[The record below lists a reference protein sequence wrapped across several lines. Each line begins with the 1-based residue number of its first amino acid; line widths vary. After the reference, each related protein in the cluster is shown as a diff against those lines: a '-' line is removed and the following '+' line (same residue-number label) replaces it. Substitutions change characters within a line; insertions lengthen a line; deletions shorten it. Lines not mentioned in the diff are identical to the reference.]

1 MATPT
6 SGHHIDLT
14 WSDRSIYEK
23 GYRIER
29 STDGVNFKQIASV
42 NANVVAYSDG
52 GVQASKTYVYR
63 VRAYNKSGNSAY
75 SNTAIATVLP

>member
-1 MATPT
+1 
-6 SGHHIDLT
+6 
-14 WSDRSIYEK
+14 
-23 GYRIER
+23 
-29 STDGVNFKQIASV
+29 V

-52 GVQASKTYVYR
+52 GVQATKNYFYR

>member
-1 MATPT
+1 MT
-6 SGHHIDLT
+6 SPGGIA
-14 WSDRSIYEK
+14 YEK

-29 STDGVNFKQIASV
+29 SIDGVNFKQIASV

-52 GVQASKTYVYR
+52 GVQATKNYFYR